1 MLSRKK
7 FTFCIGQAPSQFSSQ
22 WSDSI
27 YHITRA
33 RKNYANYT
41 QTLHSTLHSADL
53 PRVTKCIVWGA
64 NYTQTIHKT
73 IHCNE
78 RDKETKDERRKTK
91 DESTAFLKHSGSW
104 IDSIKKSL
112 ICFGTRN
119 ARNVQKLMGQLMRQF
134 MGINGEIEKPFPL
147 GRGWGRLP
155 LQKSN
160 NFERFFGDSTLTFL
174 TYRNTFL
181 LVILPTRRIIFLCL
195 PLI

>member
-1 MLSRKK
+1 MRGSFVPDVKKDCSASSKGVLCQHTKGEWGNMLSRKK
-7 FTFCIGQAPSQFSSQ
+7 FTFCIRQTPSQFSSQ

-78 RDKETKDERRKTK
+78 RDKETKRQRDKETKRQRTKDERRKTK
-91 DESTAFLKHSGSW
+91 VPPFW
-104 IDSIKKSL
+104 NIKVHEL
-112 ICFGTRN
+112 I
-119 ARNVQKLMGQLMRQF
+119 
-134 MGINGEIEKPFPL
+134 PL
-147 GRGWGRLP
+147 R
-155 LQKSN
+155 SH
-160 NFERFFGDSTLTFL
+160 
-174 TYRNTFL
+174 
-181 LVILPTRRIIFLCL
+181 
-195 PLI
+195 